1 MSTTQEAVDEW
12 QQKWY
17 GPMAEAPVH
26 AKKDNVP
33 VRLTRWTL
41 FMESLWGKIWRMSK
55 KEKKVFQ
62 MEGHT

>member
-62 MEGHT
+62 MGGHT